1 MAGQDRQNPCEVL
14 SALAQ
19 ASLQE
24 NHRVPTAQRPVIG
37 VFDSGLGGLSV
48 LGALADTCPAADL
61 IYAAD
66 TAHVP
71 YGNKTP
77 EQIRARVLAMGQ
89 AMIHEG
95 CTTLVVAC
103 NTATAE
109 AIEALRAAHPAIPVV
124 GVEPGIKP
132 AAIHTQT
139 DQIAVLAT
147 LATAKSQRLAQLIA
161 RHAPHKTVHVIPCL
175 GWATEVEA
183 LNLHAPSIIE
193 DINAQL
199 MPLIHQGVDQVVLG
213 CTHYDFLAPILS
225 RLIDGKAQLVGVAG
239 AVARQACK
247 VSGAETLTGTGKI
260 RLMSTMNPVRLT
272 EATKALGLGH
282 LIDRFTSPPQHL
294 ETR

>member
-1 MAGQDRQNPCEVL
+1 MPADQQITC
-14 SALAQ
+14 
-19 ASLQE
+19 
-24 NHRVPTAQRPVIG
+24 PVIG

-48 LGALADTCPAADL
+48 LGALAETCPAADL

-71 YGNKTP
+71 YGNKSP

-89 AMIHEG
+89 ALINEG

-132 AAIHTQT
+132 AALNTQSGH
-139 DQIAVLAT
+139 IAVLAT
-147 LATAKSQRLAQLIA
+147 AATAKSQRLAELIA
-161 RHAPHKTVHVIPCL
+161 RHAPHKTVHVIPCH

-183 LNLHAPSIIE
+183 LNLRAPSILE
-193 DINAQL
+193 DINTQL
-199 MPLIHQGVDQVVLG
+199 LPLIQQGVDQVVLG
-213 CTHYDFLAPILS
+213 CTHYDFIAPTLS
-225 RLIDGKAQLVGVAG
+225 RLIGGKAQLVGVAG

-247 VSGAETLTGTGKI
+247 VADTDTLTGIGSI

-272 EATKALGLGH
+272 EAARVLGLDH
-282 LIDRFTSPPQHL
+282 LMDRLAGAPQHL
-294 ETR
+294 DAH

>member
-1 MAGQDRQNPCEVL
+1 MLTNP
-14 SALAQ
+14 
-19 ASLQE
+19 
-24 NHRVPTAQRPVIG
+24 RPVIG

-89 AMIHEG
+89 ALVQQG

-109 AIEALRAAHPAIPVV
+109 AIDALRAAHPNIPIV

-132 AAIHTQT
+132 AAINTQSG
-139 DQIAVLAT
+139 QIAVLAT
-147 LATAKSQRLAQLIA
+147 AATAKSQRLAQLIA
-161 RHAPHKTVHVIPCL
+161 RHAPDKVVHVIPCH

-183 LNLHAPSIIE
+183 LNLNAPAIIQE
-193 DINAQL
+193 IECDL
-199 MPLIHQGVDQVVLG
+199 LPLIRQGVDQVVLG
-213 CTHYDFLAPILS
+213 CTHYDFLAPTLS
-225 RLIDGKAQLVGVAG
+225 HLINGKAQLVGVAG

-247 VSGAETLTGTGKI
+247 VSGTTGLNGKGHI
-260 RLMSTMNPVRLT
+260 RLLATANPERLT
-272 EATKALGLGH
+272 AAVPALGLDSLNKRIISASDVITTADFFEG
-282 LIDRFTSPPQHL
+282 
-294 ETR
+294 

>member
-1 MAGQDRQNPCEVL
+1 MLTSP
-14 SALAQ
+14 
-19 ASLQE
+19 
-24 NHRVPTAQRPVIG
+24 RPVIG

-48 LGALADTCPAADL
+48 LGALADICPAADL

-71 YGNKTP
+71 YGNKPP

-89 AMIHEG
+89 ALINEG

-109 AIEALRAAHPAIPVV
+109 AIEALRAAHPNIPVV

-132 AAIHTQT
+132 AALHTQT
-139 DQIAVLAT
+139 GKIAVLAT
-147 LATAKSQRLAQLIA
+147 VATAKSQRLAHLIA
-161 RHAPHKTVHVIPCL
+161 RHAPHKTVHIIPCH

-183 LNLHAPSIIE
+183 LNLNAPDIIQ
-193 DINAQL
+193 DIEQHL
-199 MPLIHQGVDQVVLG
+199 LPLIDQGVDQVVLG
-213 CTHYDFLAPILS
+213 CTHYDFLSPTLNQ
-225 RLIDGKAQLVGVAG
+225 LIEGKAQLVGVAE

-247 VSGAETLTGTGKI
+247 VSNAETLNGKGSI

-272 EATKALGLGH
+272 EATRALGLCH
-282 LIDRFTSPPQHL
+282 LVDRLNESPQL
-294 ETR
+294 LRTTA